1 MLKNTFADVRFNNGI
16 SDKWKINKGSR
27 QGGILSPVL
36 FNFYV
41 KGCIEDIINQEVGCK
56 IGLVRWNVLAYA
68 DDIVL
73 MAPSLNGLQKLID
86 TLGESI
92 KKIRLNINA
101 KKSKYI
107 V

>member
-16 SDKWKINKGSR
+16 SDKWKINKRSR
-27 QGGILSPVL
+27 Q
-36 FNFYV
+36 
-41 KGCIEDIINQEVGCK
+41 GCK

-73 MAPSLNGLQKLID
+73 MAPSLNGLQ
-86 TLGESI
+86 
-92 KKIRLNINA
+92 
-101 KKSKYI
+101 